1 MRFGIMAT
9 GGVGGYFGGM
19 LARAAEEV
27 RFIARG
33 AHLEAILS
41 GGLRVECAAPEP
53 FTVEDAFATDDPAEA
68 GLCDVILYC
77 VKTIANEAVIPA
89 IAPMVGPETVII
101 NLQNGVD
108 NEERLAEVYGPER
121 VMGGTAYILTSIERP
136 GVIKQIGGPRRIVFG
151 ELEGGPS
158 ERGEEILAELKRM
171 EINAEYTDDI
181 QAELWTKFLF
191 ICAVNGMTALTRSP
205 LGEIMAYEGTREMMR
220 GIMREA
226 YETGRARGVKIPDGT
241 DERLYAF
248 LDEQNPASK
257 GSMCHD
263 LEAGR
268 RLEIETLNGTASR
281 LGKEAGMDTPLN
293 DYIYRTLKLADMQAA
308 GEIGLKE

>member
-1 MRFGIMAT
+1 MRFGMMAT
-9 GGVGGYFGGM
+9 GGVGAYFGGM
-19 LARAAEEV
+19 IARAGGDV

-33 AHLEAILS
+33 EHLEAICKR
-41 GGLRVECAAPEP
+41 GLRVLCAEPEP
-53 FTVEDAFATDDPAEA
+53 FTVEGVFATDDPAEA
-68 GLCDVILYC
+68 GPCDVIFYA
-77 VKTIANEAVIPA
+77 VKTTANDEAIPA
-89 IAPMVGPETVII
+89 IAPMVGESTVVI

-108 NEERLAEVYGPER
+108 NEEQLATAYGEHR

-151 ELEGGPS
+151 EMAGGPS

-181 QAELWTKFLF
+181 QTELWTKFLF

-205 LGEIMAYEGTREMMR
+205 LGEIMSYEGTRKMMR
-220 GIMREA
+220 EVMREV
-226 YETGRARGVKIPDGT
+226 YETGRAHGVKIPDGT

-248 LDEQNPASK
+248 LNEQNPASK

-263 LEAGR
+263 IEAGR

-281 LGKEAGMDTPLN
+281 LGKETRTDTPLN
-293 DYIYRTLKLADMQAA
+293 DYIYRTLKLADMQIA
-308 GEIGLKE
+308 GDIGSIS

>member
-19 LARAAEEV
+19 IARAGGDV

-33 AHLEAILS
+33 AHLEAIRTK
-41 GGLRVECAAPEP
+41 GLRVDCAVPEP
-53 FTVEDAFATDDPAEA
+53 FTAEGVFATDDPAEA
-68 GLCDVILYC
+68 GPCDVIFYA
-77 VKTIANEAVIPA
+77 VKTTANNVSIPA
-89 IAPMVGPETVII
+89 IAPMVGEGTVII
-101 NLQNGVD
+101 DLQNGVS
-108 NEERLAEVYGPER
+108 NEEELAAAYGEER

-151 ELEGGPS
+151 ELAGGASP
-158 ERGEEILAELKRM
+158 RGEEILAELKRM

-205 LGEIMAYEGTREMMR
+205 IGEIMAFGGTREMMR
-220 GIMREA
+220 GIMREV
-226 YETGRARGVKIPDGT
+226 YETGRARGVNLPDGT
-241 DERLYAF
+241 DERLFAF
-248 LDEQNPASK
+248 LGENNPASK

-263 LEAGR
+263 IEAGR

-281 LGKEAGMDTPLN
+281 LGKEAGVDTPLN
-293 DYIYRTLKLADMQAA
+293 NYIYDTLKLADMQAA
-308 GEIGLKE
+308 GEISLPQ

>member
-19 LARAAEEV
+19 IARAGGDV

-33 AHLEAILS
+33 EHLEAI
-41 GGLRVECAAPEP
+41 GKRGLRVDCAVPEP
-53 FTVEDAFATDDPAEA
+53 FTAEGVFATGDPAEA
-68 GLCDVILYC
+68 GPCDVILYA
-77 VKTIANEAVIPA
+77 VKTTANDEAIPA
-89 IAPMVGPETVII
+89 IAPMVGEGTVVI
-101 NLQNGVD
+101 NLQNGLD
-108 NEERLAEVYGPER
+108 NEERLAAAYGEHR

-151 ELEGGPS
+151 ELAGGASP
-158 ERGEEILAELKRM
+158 RGEEILAELKRM

-220 GIMREA
+220 GIMREV

-248 LDEQNPASK
+248 LGEQNPASK

-263 LEAGR
+263 IEAGR
-268 RLEIETLNGTASR
+268 RLEIETLNGAASR
-281 LGKEAGMDTPLN
+281 LGKEAGVDTPLN
-293 DYIYRTLKLADMQAA
+293 DYLYRTLKLADLQIS
-308 GEIGLKE
+308 GEIPPP

>member
-1 MRFGIMAT
+1 MMAT
-9 GGVGGYFGGM
+9 GGVGAYFGAM
-19 LARAAEEV
+19 IARAGGDV

-33 AHLEAILS
+33 EHLEAIRKR
-41 GGLRVECAAPEP
+41 GLRVDCVEPEP
-53 FTVEDAFATDDPAEA
+53 FTVEGVFATDDPAEA
-68 GLCDVILYC
+68 GPCNVIFYA
-77 VKTIANEAVIPA
+77 VKTTANDEAIPA
-89 IAPMVGPETVII
+89 IAPMVGENTVII

-108 NEERLAEVYGPER
+108 NEERLATAYGER
-121 VMGGTAYILTSIERP
+121 HVMGGTAYILTSIERP

-151 ELEGGPS
+151 EMAGGS
-158 ERGEEILAELKRM
+158 SKRGKEILAELKRM

-181 QAELWTKFLF
+181 QTELWTKFLF

-220 GIMREA
+220 EIMREV

-248 LDEQNPASK
+248 LNEQNPASK

-263 LEAGR
+263 IEAGR

-281 LGKEAGMDTPLN
+281 LGKEAQTDTPLN
-293 DYIYRTLKLADMQAA
+293 DYIYRTLKLADMQIA
-308 GEIGLKE
+308 GDIGPIS